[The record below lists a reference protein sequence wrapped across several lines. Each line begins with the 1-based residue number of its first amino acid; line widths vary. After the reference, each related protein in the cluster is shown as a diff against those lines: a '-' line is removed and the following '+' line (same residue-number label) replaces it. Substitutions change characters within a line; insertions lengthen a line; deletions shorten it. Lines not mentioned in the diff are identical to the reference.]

1 MSPEQAVVIAALIG
15 AVASIIV
22 NLITAS
28 GQRKK
33 RAVEE
38 AVKAAQLETRL
49 LSIERKLDAHNG
61 YGDKIGSIEKDIA
74 VIRTKIEMLANKA

>member
-1 MSPEQAVVIAALIG
+1 MTPEQAVVIAALIG

-22 NLITAS
+22 NLISAS

-33 RAVEE
+33 RAAEE
-38 AVKAAQLETRL
+38 AVKAALLETRL
-49 LSIERKLDAHNG
+49 VGIENKLDAHNG

-74 VIRTKIEMLANKA
+74 VIRTKIEMLASKA

>member
-74 VIRTKIEMLANKA
+74 VIRTKIEMLASKA

>member
-1 MSPEQAVVIAALIG
+1 MTPEQAVVIAALIG

-22 NLITAS
+22 NLISAF

-33 RAVEE
+33 RAAEE
-38 AVKAAQLETRL
+38 AVKAALLETRL
-49 LSIERKLDAHNG
+49 VGIESKLDAHNG

-74 VIRTKIEMLANKA
+74 VIRTKIEMLASKA